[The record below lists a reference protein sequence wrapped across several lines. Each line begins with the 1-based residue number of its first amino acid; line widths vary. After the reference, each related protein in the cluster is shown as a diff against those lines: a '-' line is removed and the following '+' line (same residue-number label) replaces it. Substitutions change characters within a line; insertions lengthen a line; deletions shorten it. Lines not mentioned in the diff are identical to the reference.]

1 MVLSFYYFS
10 LPTAMAFFSFNFFG
24 GAVSAGIW
32 GAIKKDQ
39 ELPVALRKNRFFL
52 FFLFL
57 CVCIFLV
64 FHWF

>member
-1 MVLSFYYFS
+1 
-10 LPTAMAFFSFNFFG
+10 MAFFSFNFFG

-39 ELPVALRKNRFFL
+39 ELPVALRKNRVFL

-57 CVCIFLV
+57 YVCIFLV